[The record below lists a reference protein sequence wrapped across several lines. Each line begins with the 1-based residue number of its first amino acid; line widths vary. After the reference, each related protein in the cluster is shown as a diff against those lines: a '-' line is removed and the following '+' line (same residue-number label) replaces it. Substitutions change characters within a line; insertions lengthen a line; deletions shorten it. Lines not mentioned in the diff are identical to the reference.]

1 MNPLLRKLLTRY
13 QAPAGDDGADTG
25 GTGVL
30 DIEEDGGPED
40 RGDVVDP
47 ALNTETLQALV
58 ATEGGDGGAGDP
70 PVGTATGATA
80 DGGDDAGQGGKS
92 AGIPK
97 SRFNEVNDQR
107 KEAERRAEAAE
118 RELAA
123 LRAAAQQSAAV
134 TAAPATV
141 AAPAGPAFDEDAKE
155 EAYAEALMSG
165 DTKEA
170 SAIRRE
176 INAHVRAE
184 AAAQARQHAQSEYE
198 HRATANALQAE
209 SNLAL
214 KTYPY
219 LDTDE
224 GAEALE
230 LIVASRNAKMAKGM
244 TAHEALRAAVAAIA
258 PKFAPASADDPPGKD
273 LSGAPGKA
281 DSRPVAAMARGA
293 ADSIAQ
299 PPAVQAGIGNRAAAA
314 RIDVESLTDEQF
326 AALSAQDKKR
336 LRGD

>member
-40 RGDVVDP
+40 RGDVFVS
-47 ALNTETLQALV
+47 AA
-58 ATEGGDGGAGDP
+58 AGGGAGGAGDP
-70 PVGTATGATA
+70 PADTGTAAPS
-80 DGGDDAGQGGKS
+80 DDDDDEGTQAGKPS
-92 AGIPK
+92 GIPK

-107 KEAERRAEAAE
+107 KDAERRAEAAE

-134 TAAPATV
+134 AAAPATM
-141 AAPAGPAFDEDAKE
+141 AAPVDPAFDEDAKE
-155 EAYAEALMSG
+155 EAYVEALMNG
-165 DTKEA
+165 DTKAA

-184 AAAQARQHAQSEYE
+184 AAVQASQHAKLEYE

-244 TAHEALRAAVAAIA
+244 AAHEALRAAVAAIA
-258 PKFAPASADDPPGKD
+258 PKFAPASAGDPPGKD

-281 DSRPVAAMARGA
+281 DSRTAAAMARGA

>member
-1 MNPLLRKLLTRY
+1 MNPLLRKLLARY

-30 DIEEDGGPED
+30 DLEEDGPED
-40 RGDVVDP
+40 RGDVVVP
-47 ALNTETLQALV
+47 AA
-58 ATEGGDGGAGDP
+58 AKGGDGGAGDP
-70 PVGTATGATA
+70 PADTGTAAP
-80 DGGDDAGQGGKS
+80 GDDDDEGAQGGKPS
-92 AGIPK
+92 GIPK
-97 SRFNEVNDQR
+97 GRFNEVNEQR

-123 LRAAAQQSAAV
+123 LRAAAQKPL
-134 TAAPATV
+134 AAPAAPST
-141 AAPAGPAFDEDAKE
+141 AATAADPAFDEDAKE

-165 DTKEA
+165 DTKAA

-209 SNLAL
+209 TDLAL

-219 LDTDE
+219 LDTEE
-224 GAEALE
+224 GTEALE
-230 LIVASRNAKMAKGM
+230 LIIASRNARMAKGM
-244 TAHEALRAAVAAIA
+244 PIHEALRAAVAAIA
-258 PKFAPASADDPPGKD
+258 PKFAPASAGDPPGKV
-273 LSGAPGKA
+273 LPGAAAKT
-281 DSRPVAAMARGA
+281 DSRPAAALARGA
-293 ADSIAQ
+293 ADSTAQ

-314 RIDVESLTDEQF
+314 RIDVEALTDEQF
-326 AALSAQDKKR
+326 SALSIEEKKR

>member
-40 RGDVVDP
+40 RGDVFVS
-47 ALNTETLQALV
+47 AA
-58 ATEGGDGGAGDP
+58 AGGGAGGAGDP
-70 PVGTATGATA
+70 PADTGTAAPS
-80 DGGDDAGQGGKS
+80 DDDDDEGSQAGKPS
-92 AGIPK
+92 GIPK

-107 KEAERRAEAAE
+107 KDAERRAEAAE

-134 TAAPATV
+134 AAPV
-141 AAPAGPAFDEDAKE
+141 DPAFDEDAKE
-155 EAYAEALMSG
+155 EAYVEALMNG
-165 DTKEA
+165 DTKAA

-184 AAAQARQHAQSEYE
+184 AAVQASQHAQMEYE
-198 HRATANALQAE
+198 HRAAANALQAE

-230 LIVASRNAKMAKGM
+230 LIVVSRNAKMAKGM
-244 TAHEALRAAVAAIA
+244 AAHEALRAAVAAIA
-258 PKFAPASADDPPGKD
+258 PKFAPASAGDPPGKD

-281 DSRPVAAMARGA
+281 DSRTAAAMARGA

>member
-1 MNPLLRKLLTRY
+1 MNPLLRKLLARY
-13 QAPAGDDGADTG
+13 QAPAGNDGSDTG

-30 DIEEDGGPED
+30 DLEEDGPED
-40 RGDVVDP
+40 RGDVVVP
-47 ALNTETLQALV
+47 AA
-58 ATEGGDGGAGDP
+58 AKGGDGGAGDP
-70 PVGTATGATA
+70 PVDTGTAAP
-80 DGGDDAGQGGKS
+80 GDDDDEGAQGGKPS
-92 AGIPK
+92 GIPK
-97 SRFNEVNDQR
+97 GRFNEVNEQR

-134 TAAPATV
+134 TAAPSTAAT
-141 AAPAGPAFDEDAKE
+141 AADPAFDEDAKE

-165 DTKEA
+165 DTKAA

-209 SNLAL
+209 TDLAL

-244 TAHEALRAAVAAIA
+244 SAHEALRAAVNVIA
-258 PKFAPASADDPPGKD
+258 PKFAPAAGDPPSKG
-273 LSGAPGKA
+273 LPAAPAKT
-281 DSRPVAAMARGA
+281 DSRPAAAMARGA
-293 ADSIAQ
+293 ADSTAQ

-314 RIDVESLTDEQF
+314 RIDVEALTDEQF
-326 AALSAQDKKR
+326 SALSIEEKKR